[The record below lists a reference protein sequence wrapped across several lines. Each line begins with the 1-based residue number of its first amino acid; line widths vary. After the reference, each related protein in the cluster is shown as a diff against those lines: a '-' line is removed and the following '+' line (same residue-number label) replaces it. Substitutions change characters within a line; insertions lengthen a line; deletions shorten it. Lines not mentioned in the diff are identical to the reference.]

1 MQEKDQTT
9 HAMQIL
15 TNRYQDCELLNLSTN
30 KNGHGPY
37 LSARIAFHLAAEPRK
52 KIAF

>member
-1 MQEKDQTT
+1 MQGKDPTT
-9 HAMQIL
+9 HTMRIL

-37 LSARIAFHLAAEPRK
+37 LSARIAFDLAAEPRK